1 MTKKEKQY
9 LQKLEGEAWLKLAKA
24 HYDFMEKHSTFNSIE
39 EYDEALS
46 DDIRHK
52 LCLRKWATL
61 NAILEHFNIP
71 SDDKAHKEA
80 LSLTL
85 KEPISFK

>member
-9 LQKLEGEAWLKLAKA
+9 LQKLEGEAWLKLTRA
-24 HYDFMEKHSTFNSIE
+24 HYDFMVKHGTFNSVE

-46 DDIRHK
+46 ADMRHK

-61 NAILEHFNIP
+61 NTILEHFNIP
-71 SDDKAHKEA
+71 SDDKTHKEA
-80 LSLTL
+80 FSLIL
-85 KEPISFK
+85 KEPKSFK